1 MSPRER
7 IRELIAQTRLW
18 LMVGIGIKR
27 WLVLVALATLILGVG
42 ALSLAIEMVVRG
54 ILPRDIYNA
63 LTLQFL
69 SESARI
75 TVFLIGGVG
84 LLLFSLAGL
93 SSTLISP
100 FRRPGEKIPETLL
113 RYRRRNRG
121 PRIVAIGGGT
131 GMPGLLRGL
140 KVHTSNITAIV
151 TVADDGGSSG
161 RLRREF
167 GLLPPGDFRNNI
179 SALARDEGLITQLM
193 QYRFGKSVSAESESQ
208 LSGHAFG
215 NLLIAALVGITGSFD
230 EALLNIDRVLA
241 MRGKVMPSTLDEV
254 RLDADVEIDGRP
266 IRVEGESAIPKS
278 GGRIQRVMLEPAKVR
293 AYPPAIRA
301 ILRADLVVMGPGSL
315 YTSVLPNLIVPGISS
330 ALSASRAKKVYICNV
345 AEQPGETDGFAVS
358 DHVEAIVAHTEA
370 ACVDYVV
377 ANNNQLA
384 PDDER
389 VGVTTF
395 VPVDGGGSAEMIAVD
410 LINEERPWRHDSEKV
425 AEVVMQL
432 LTGRS

>member
-1 MSPRER
+1 MSFRER

-27 WLVLVALATLILGVG
+27 WLVLVAFATLVLGVG
-42 ALSLAIEMVVRG
+42 AFSFAVELVSRG

-69 SESARI
+69 SDTARI
-75 TVFLIGGVG
+75 AIFLFAGLG

-100 FRRPGEKIPETLL
+100 FRRPGEQIPETLL

-179 SALARDEGLITQLM
+179 SALARDESLITQLM
-193 QYRFGKSVSAESESQ
+193 QYRFGKSVSAENESQ

-254 RLDADVEIDGRP
+254 RLDADVEVDGRP

-278 GGRIQRVMLEPAKVR
+278 GGRILRVMLDAPRVR

-301 ILRADLVVMGPGSL
+301 ILRADLVIMGPGSL
-315 YTSVLPNLIVPGISS
+315 FTSVLPNLLVPGVSS
-330 ALSASRAKKVYICNV
+330 ALSASRAKKVYVCNV
-345 AEQPGETDGFAVS
+345 AAQPGETDGFSVS
-358 DHVEAIVAHTEA
+358 DHVNAILEHTDSG
-370 ACVDYVV
+370 CVNYVL
-377 ANNNQLA
+377 ANNNQLL
-384 PDDER
+384 PDNER
-389 VGVTTF
+389 AANIVF
-395 VPVDGGGSAEMIAVD
+395 VPVDTGGSVKLIATD
-410 LINEERPWRHDSEKV
+410 LLNEERPARHDSEKV
-425 AEVVMQL
+425 AEAVMRL
-432 LTGRS
+432 LTD